1 MAKEVGLGSLSNH
14 FLQRS
19 RREGADFNLLVIG
32 PAGCG
37 KSTLLSNLYNQ
48 EILPSDRRR
57 YTRIPKGIEFIEH
70 ESTIKEAGVDLRLK
84 VTEVLGYAELS
95 FGEGRT
101 QKEKIQKIVKNVEE
115 KHRKFFESENY
126 AQRSNAKQTDQIN
139 DRLYHAAIVFIQP
152 QRNLAISANDIAL
165 LQALQSRVNIIPVI
179 AKADTFVGEELM
191 RIKSNLKKSF
201 NDSKILLFPNITDV
215 SDDDWVIKE
224 AVDVRSHCPFLT
236 IAAQPDKSANGA
248 RFRQYPWGIVS
259 IDTPVTRNKI
269 ATASSHSLSLN
280 VTARLME
287 QAECCGN
294 DLLPMQKMLIRSHFE
309 FLKRHTIEKL
319 YENYRTEIVCHV
331 QMAPE
336 APMRLNKSHDILMEV
351 VAVSAIP
358 AATINGPIEQREEK
372 DDDDEE
378 EELFQATPLEPI
390 REEDEPTSITAS
402 FVKCISSSFDNLN
415 KKKKFKKSAL
425 NLLKKNSAEKMDEIH
440 DDLVSPRPNIQ

>member
-1 MAKEVGLGSLSNH
+1 MGSLSNH

-57 YTRIPKGIEFIEH
+57 YARIPNTIEFIEH
-70 ESTIKEAGVDLRLK
+70 ESTVKEAGVELRLK
-84 VTEVLGYAELS
+84 VTEVLGYGELS
-95 FGEGRT
+95 FGGDHA
-101 QKEKIQKIVKNVEE
+101 QKEKIHKIVKKVEE
-115 KHRKFFESENY
+115 KHRQFFDSENY
-126 AQRSNAKQTDQIN
+126 AQRSNAAKQTDELK
-139 DRLYHAAIVFIQP
+139 DKLYHAAIVFIQP

-191 RIKSNLKKSF
+191 RVKLNLKRTF

-236 IAAQPDKSANGA
+236 IAAKPEKSANGA

-259 IDTPVTRNKI
+259 IDTPVTRNRI
-269 ATASSHSLSLN
+269 ATAASNHSLSIN
-280 VTARLME
+280 AAARVME

-336 APMRLNKSHDILMEV
+336 APMRLNKSHDSLKD
-351 VAVSAIP
+351 AI
-358 AATINGPIEQREEK
+358 AAAAITINGPVELEE
-372 DDDDEE
+372 DEDE
-378 EELFQATPLEPI
+378 YFPATPLTPI
-390 REEDEPTSITAS
+390 REEEEPSSITFN
-402 FVKCISSSFDNLN
+402 FVKSLSASFDNLN
-415 KKKKFKKSAL
+415 NKKKLKKSASK
-425 NLLKKNSAEKMDEIH
+425 LLKKNSIEKMDEGH
-440 DDLVSPRPNIQ
+440 EDLVSPRPSIQ

>member
-57 YTRIPKGIEFIEH
+57 YARFSNTIEFVEH
-70 ESTIKEAGVDLRLK
+70 ESIVKEVGVDLRLK
-84 VTEVLGYAELS
+84 VTEILGYAELS
-95 FGEGRT
+95 FGGAVD
-101 QKEKIQKIVKNVEE
+101 QKEKIKKIVKNVEE
-115 KHRKFFESENY
+115 KHRKFFDSENY
-126 AQRSNAKQTDQIN
+126 AQRSNTKQTDQLK
-139 DRLYHAAIVFIQP
+139 DKLYHAAIVFIQP

-191 RIKSNLKKSF
+191 RVKLNLKKAF

-259 IDTPVTRNKI
+259 IDTPVPRNRLT
-269 ATASSHSLSLN
+269 AAASSYSLSIN
-280 VTARLME
+280 ATSRLME

-309 FLKRHTIEKL
+309 FLKRHTVEKL

-336 APMRLNKSHDILMEV
+336 APMRLNKSHDNLKETIA
-351 VAVSAIP
+351 VAAIP
-358 AATINGPIEQREEK
+358 DVIVNAAIEQE
-372 DDDDEE
+372 DDDEE
-378 EELFQATPLEPI
+378 KELFQATPLEPI
-390 REEDEPTSITAS
+390 REEDEPSSIAANFIKS
-402 FVKCISSSFDNLN
+402 FSTSFDNLSN
-415 KKKKFKKSAL
+415 KKKIKKSAIK
-425 NLLKKNSAEKMDEIH
+425 LLKNNSAEKMDESH
-440 DDLVSPRPNIQ
+440 DELVSPRPSIQ

>member
-57 YTRIPKGIEFIEH
+57 YARIPNSIEFIEH
-70 ESTIKEAGVDLRLK
+70 ESTVKEADVDIRLK
-84 VTEVLGYAELS
+84 VTEVLGYGELS
-95 FGEGRT
+95 FGGAQA

-115 KHRKFFESENY
+115 KHRQFFDSENY
-126 AQRSNAKQTDQIN
+126 AQRSNGNQADKIKDK
-139 DRLYHAAIVFIQP
+139 LYHAAVVFIQP
-152 QRNLAISANDIAL
+152 QRNLAISSNDIAL

-179 AKADTFVGEELM
+179 SKADTYIGEELM
-191 RIKSNLKKSF
+191 RIKGNLKRAF

-224 AVDVRSHCPFLT
+224 AVDVRSHCPFVT
-236 IAAQPDKSANGA
+236 IAAQHDNSNNVA

-259 IDTPVTRNKI
+259 IDAPVPRARNPV
-269 ATASSHSLSLN
+269 AAASSHSLTLN
-280 VTARLME
+280 ATARLFE
-287 QAECCGN
+287 QTECCGN

-309 FLKRHTIEKL
+309 FLKRHTVEKL

-331 QMAPE
+331 QLAPE
-336 APMRLNKSHDILMEV
+336 APMRLNKSRDSLKEV
-351 VAVSAIP
+351 AAAAVAEVQSETLSVNP
-358 AATINGPIEQREEK
+358 APVEET
-372 DDDDEE
+372 DE
-378 EELFQATPLEPI
+378 EELFQATTLEPI
-390 REEDEPTSITAS
+390 REEEEPVTSFIKTLSTSIE
-402 FVKCISSSFDNLN
+402 NLGS
-415 KKKKFKKSAL
+415 KRKVKKSASK
-425 NLLKKNSAEKMDEIH
+425 LLKNSAEKLDDCH
-440 DDLVSPRPNIQ
+440 DDLVSPLPTIQ